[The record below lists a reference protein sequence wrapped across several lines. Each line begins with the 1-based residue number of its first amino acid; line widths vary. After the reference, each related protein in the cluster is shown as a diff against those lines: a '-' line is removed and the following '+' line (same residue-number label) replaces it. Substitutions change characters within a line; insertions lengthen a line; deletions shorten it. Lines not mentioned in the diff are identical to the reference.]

1 MSSGGE
7 PARSLAEARAAGIHA
22 IAVPTPFLVGR
33 VNCYL
38 IEDDPLTLVDTG
50 PNSGKSLDDLERALR
65 ELGHRVED
73 LGLIVITH
81 QHMDHVGLLEI
92 LARRS
97 GADVAALDLLGP
109 YLQDFSASAGADD
122 EFSMRVM
129 LRHGVPPELVTAL
142 GAVGAAFRAFGS
154 SGHVT
159 TPLRDGDEL
168 RLRDRTLTALH
179 RPGHSP
185 SDTIFWDERRRILIA
200 GDHLLAHISS
210 NPLLSRP
217 LGSPTPPPGG
227 PGTTPPPGD
236 PGTGTDRPRALRD
249 YTASM
254 RQTRRLPAELSLG
267 GHGPPVRD
275 HAALID
281 ERLRLHARRA
291 RKLHH
296 LLEPAPLTAYEL
308 ASRMW
313 GNVAVTQAF
322 LTISEVLGHLD
333 MLIADG
339 AVRESL
345 DGSLARFSVV

>member
-1 MSSGGE
+1 VSADDE
-7 PARSLAEARAAGIHA
+7 PERSLAEARAAGIHA

-50 PNSGKSLDDLERALR
+50 PNSGKALDDLERALR

-97 GADVAALDLLGP
+97 GAEVAALDLLGP
-109 YLQDFSASAGADD
+109 YLENFSASAAADD
-122 EFSMRVM
+122 EFSMAVM
-129 LRHGVPPELVTAL
+129 RRHGVPAELVTAL

-159 TPLRDGDEL
+159 KPLRDGTEL

-217 LGSPTPPPGG
+217 LQSPALATGGPGSTPPPAS
-227 PGTTPPPGD
+227 PD
-236 PGTGTDRPRALRD
+236 ADRPHALRD
-249 YTASM
+249 YIASM
-254 RQTRRLPAELSLG
+254 RLTRALPVELSLG
-267 GHGPPVRD
+267 GHGPPVSD
-275 HAALID
+275 HVALID
-281 ERLRLHARRA
+281 ERLRMHDRRA
-291 RKLHH
+291 RKLRG
-296 LLEPAPLTAYEL
+296 LLAPAPLTAYDL

-333 MLIADG
+333 LLTADG
-339 AVRESL
+339 EVREYL
-345 DGSLARFSVV
+345 DGSVMRFTIV